1 VSAAL
6 DSRQPKRLG
15 LLLAQCSS
23 PAEPRRPA
31 FDRLREKIGAKLAR
45 VLVVAL
51 VGDQRRSA
59 RRG

>member
-1 VSAAL
+1 MSAAL
-6 DSRQPKRLG
+6 VSRQPKRLG

-31 FDRLREKIGAKLAR
+31 FDRLREKIGAKLTR
-45 VLVVAL
+45 VLVGAL

-59 RRG
+59 RSG